1 MNCYFIV
8 VWVCT
13 FQNVPNT
20 ITSSAVQDGRQKV
33 VDNKRPC
40 EVWVFH
46 NHIIQLLFQI
56 IIQTNGNQCSFVH
69 YQV

>member
-33 VDNKRPC
+33 IDNKRPC
-40 EVWVFH
+40 EIRMFR
-46 NHIIQLLFQI
+46 NKLIEL
-56 IIQTNGNQCSFVH
+56 SF
-69 YQV
+69 